1 MLTIRVAVSLSLFSG
16 ALAGPACSRKHWGT
30 SDCIQLCKTRW
41 GWSGSV
47 MGSDPWGSVMSSS
60 SGSYESTV
68 SEACGSD
75 TVVSSAEGAVG
86 TWTSSA
92 ISETTPSS
100 TEAVPSSS
108 FSSSI
113 LVESSSTSE
122 PSSSPAAF
130 IPVISSTTST
140 SEFTSFTPETSSSF
154 FEPAST
160 TSEPPATTEVP
171 ETTEQ
176 APATTTEAPTTTS
189 SSEAAPPASSS
200 DSSSSNS
207 GSTSQSDID
216 AYLKATMTDLTWSD
230 DLAAA
235 AQQWANNC
243 KFEHS
248 GEKLVH
254 MERIWR
260 RAWTDEG
267 YDGAGTLNHFT
278 QVVWKATT
286 QVGCAVASCDGIF
299 DASFGKANFY
309 VCEYS
314 PAGNVI
320 GQIDANVQA

>member
-1 MLTIRVAVSLSLFSG
+1 MLTIRVAVALSLFSG
-16 ALAGPACSRKHWGT
+16 VLAGPACSRKHWGT
-30 SDCIQLCKTRW
+30 SDCVQRCKTRW

-60 SGSYESTV
+60 SGSWESTV

-75 TVVSSAEGAVG
+75 TVVSSTEGAVS
-86 TWTSSA
+86 TSTSSA
-92 ISETTPSS
+92 TSETTTSS
-100 TEAVPSSS
+100 ILSTSTPSSS
-108 FSSSI
+108 SSSSSI
-113 LVESSSTSE
+113 LVESSSVASE

-130 IPVISSTTST
+130 IPVASSTTST
-140 SEFTSFTPETSSSF
+140 SEFTSFTPETTSSTF

-160 TSEPPATTEVP
+160 TSEPSQPPTTTEVP

-189 SSEAAPPASSS
+189 SSEAAPLASSS
-200 DSSSSNS
+200 DSGSSNNS

-216 AYLKATMTDLTWSD
+216 AYLKGHNDVRAQHGASDLTWSD

-243 KFEHS
+243 VFKHS
-248 GEKLVH
+248 GGTLGPYGENL
-254 MERIWR
+254 
-260 RAWTDEG
+260 A
-267 YDGAGTLNHFT
+267 AGTGDYSIAS
-278 QVVWKATT
+278 VVWKATT

-299 DASFGKANFY
+299 DA
-309 VCEYS
+309 YS

-320 GQIDANVQA
+320 GQFDANVQA